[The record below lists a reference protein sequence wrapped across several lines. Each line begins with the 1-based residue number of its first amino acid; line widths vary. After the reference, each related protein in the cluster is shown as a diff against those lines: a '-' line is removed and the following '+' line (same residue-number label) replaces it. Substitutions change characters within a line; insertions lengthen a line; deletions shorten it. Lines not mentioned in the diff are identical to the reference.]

1 MTREYHAT
9 VLLIGLTIDIYSV
22 NLVRKLGESW
32 LLAFNDHAAIHI
44 RPSFNADTAFL
55 FNIRRDKLFV
65 YYLVAMTR
73 FKQKL
78 RTSPFDS
85 TRQKCEQSAGKRGNE
100 KFKHISG
107 NKNLFCAMSR
117 PHILSYI
124 KINQHFIIRF
134 FFYVIFTII

>member
-32 LLAFNDHAAIHI
+32 LLAFNDHSAIHI

-85 TRQKCEQSAGKRGNE
+85 TRQKCEQSLRKRGNE
-100 KFKHISG
+100 KFKHFSG
-107 NKNLFCAMSR
+107 NKNLFFSVQCHDLIFS
-117 PHILSYI
+117 HIS
-124 KINQHFIIRF
+124 K
-134 FFYVIFTII
+134 